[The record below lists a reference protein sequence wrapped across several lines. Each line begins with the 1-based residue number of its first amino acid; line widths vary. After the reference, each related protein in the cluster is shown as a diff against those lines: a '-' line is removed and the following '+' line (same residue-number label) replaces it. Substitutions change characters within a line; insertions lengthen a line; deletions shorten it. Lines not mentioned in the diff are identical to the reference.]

1 MAFFENTYKVDIT
14 PGATEFPVINVS
26 QYDNLSRTLS
36 FELTYNGE
44 IWQIPTGCE
53 AYILGTKPDGL
64 GFMIPAII
72 LDNKVTVQVRDSM
85 TAIGGLVPCE
95 IRITSGTDIVL
106 GTTNFILKVE
116 CAAMDDNTAISDADI
131 AALEELLRQYREFSA
146 LAATATT
153 LVAGSDATA
162 SYSGGVFSFGI
173 PTGPVGPEG
182 PAGVDGKAATV
193 TVGTTITGE
202 PDTGAQVTNSGT
214 STEAVLNFVIPRG
227 LDGRQGVDGKPATI
241 TAGTTETGDP
251 GTPANVTNSGTS
263 TDAVLNFVIPRGAD
277 GRPGVDGKAATIV
290 VGATETTL
298 PGTDANVTNSGTSS
312 NVILNFAIP
321 RGDKGDVG
329 PAGKNGLDGVDGISP
344 TITVGTTS
352 TGEPGTNAQV
362 TNSGTTSAAIF
373 DFVIPRGA
381 KGDTGDTGPDGRA
394 ATITVGTV
402 SSGTTASVIN
412 SGTTSAAV
420 FDFVLPKG
428 DQGDDGKDG
437 CLCAVEGTV
446 LIITNAQANG
456 TNERY

>member
-14 PGATEFPVINVS
+14 PGATEFPVVNVS

-173 PTGPVGPEG
+173 PTGPVG
-182 PAGVDGKAATV
+182 
-193 TVGTTITGE
+193 
-202 PDTGAQVTNSGT
+202 
-214 STEAVLNFVIPRG
+214 
-227 LDGRQGVDGKPATI
+227 
-241 TAGTTETGDP
+241 
-251 GTPANVTNSGTS
+251 
-263 TDAVLNFVIPRGAD
+263 
-277 GRPGVDGKAATIV
+277 
-290 VGATETTL
+290 
-298 PGTDANVTNSGTSS
+298 
-312 NVILNFAIP
+312 
-321 RGDKGDVG
+321 
-329 PAGKNGLDGVDGISP
+329 
-344 TITVGTTS
+344 
-352 TGEPGTNAQV
+352 EPGKD
-362 TNSGTTSAAIF
+362 GT
-373 DFVIPRGA
+373 
-381 KGDTGDTGPDGRA
+381 
-394 ATITVGTV
+394 
-402 SSGTTASVIN
+402 
-412 SGTTSAAV
+412 
-420 FDFVLPKG
+420 
-428 DQGDDGKDG
+428 DGKDG

-446 LIITNAQANG
+446 LVITNAQDSG
-456 TNERY
+456 MNERY